1 MTTMVSPI
9 LAVNDSNFWAQV
21 NFQLVGFCIVL
32 ITLAGLWICLE
43 IIGTFF
49 KAQAR
54 RQAAVASAA
63 VEAAAVAAAANPSDG
78 TDPELFAVIAAA
90 IDTAISQPHQI
101 VSISSSDPS
110 GGGQSTWGSEGR
122 RDIYRTRNLR

>member
-9 LAVNDSNFWAQV
+9 LAVTDGSFWEQV
-21 NFQLVGFCIVL
+21 NFQLVGFFIVL

-43 IIGTFF
+43 FIGSFF

-54 RQAAVASAA
+54 RQAAVAAETAA
-63 VEAAAVAAAANPSDG
+63 VQAAANPSDG
-78 TDPELFAVIAAA
+78 NDHELFAVIAAA

-101 VSISSSDPS
+101 VSISSSAPAGS
-110 GGGQSTWGSEGR
+110 GQSNWGSEGR

>member
-9 LAVNDSNFWAQV
+9 LAVNDSSFWEQV
-21 NFQLVGFCIVL
+21 NFQLVGFFIVL

-49 KAQAR
+49 KSQAR
-54 RQAAVASAA
+54 RQEATAAAA
-63 VEAAAVAAAANPSDG
+63 AEAVAADTAAAPSDG

-101 VSISSSDPS
+101 VSISSSSPS
-110 GGGQSTWGSEGR
+110 ADGQSNWGSEGR

>member
-1 MTTMVSPI
+1 MTTMAIPI
-9 LAVNDSNFWAQV
+9 LAVNDGSFWEQV

-43 IIGTFF
+43 IIGSFF

-54 RQAAVASAA
+54 RQASVAA
-63 VEAAAVAAAANPSDG
+63 EAAAVQAAASPPDDSNH
-78 TDPELFAVIAAA
+78 ELFAVIAAA

-101 VSISSSDPS
+101 VSISSSSPA
-110 GGGQSTWGSEGR
+110 GGGQSNWGSEGR
-122 RDIYRTRNLR
+122 RDIYRTRTLR

>member
-9 LAVNDSNFWAQV
+9 LAINDSSFWAQV
-21 NFQLVGFCIVL
+21 NFQLVGFVIVL
-32 ITLAGLWICLE
+32 ITLTGLWICLE

-49 KAQAR
+49 KARER
-54 RQAAVASAA
+54 REAASAA
-63 VEAAAVAAAANPSDG
+63 AAAATAESQAAAAPTDG

-101 VSISSSDPS
+101 VSISSSSPS
-110 GGGQSTWGSEGR
+110 AGGQSNWGSEGR